1 MKPNER
7 LLEAINDLD
16 EDFITDALTQPQT
29 THRNRVRILVLAAAL
44 AACLTACGIHSLS
57 VWYQEY
63 FAGQSEGELNREQKN
78 YLEENV
84 AVVTP
89 QTSEAAQGEPGLTIE
104 SALTDGIQIYMKL
117 RVVAEEGVTLYAD
130 DDHVNACPG
139 NDNFADQESQQD
151 VITMDGHR
159 VYNALRYLPVEDGD
173 GLDNTMDYL
182 VLGMLEGYWD
192 PETGTEVPLEL
203 EGKTLHIVLEDFCQN
218 ISSENYETVVET
230 QQILTGRWEFDLTVT
245 ADSLKTREL
254 ISAPVEASLRY
265 LDMEAEEKTLCWEP
279 VPVTYITARALSL
292 DIGYDRPGIGGD
304 FGQTIR
310 AVMTDGTEV
319 SLMAQWSGLTFI
331 RYFPDTPVMIDRIDH
346 LVLEDGTVI
355 QAE

>member
-16 EDFITDALTQPQT
+16 EDFITDALTRPQT
-29 THRNRVRILVLAAAL
+29 THRNRMRILVLAAAL
-44 AACLTACGIHSLS
+44 AACLTACGLHSLS

-63 FAGQSEGELNREQKN
+63 FAGQSQGELNREQKN

-84 AVVTP
+84 AAVTP

-151 VITMDGHR
+151 VITLDGHR

-192 PETGTEVPLEL
+192 PETGTGFPW
-203 EGKTLHIVLEDFCQN
+203 N
-218 ISSENYETVVET
+218 WR
-230 QQILTGRWEFDLTVT
+230 GRHC
-245 ADSLKTREL
+245 
-254 ISAPVEASLRY
+254 
-265 LDMEAEEKTLCWEP
+265 TLCWKTSARTSA
-279 VPVTYITARALSL
+279 VKITRRWWKPRRFSPA
-292 DIGYDRPGIGGD
+292 GGSS
-304 FGQTIR
+304 T
-310 AVMTDGTEV
+310 
-319 SLMAQWSGLTFI
+319 
-331 RYFPDTPVMIDRIDH
+331 
-346 LVLEDGTVI
+346 
-355 QAE
+355 

>member
-16 EDFITDALTQPQT
+16 EDFITDALTRPQT
-29 THRNRVRILVLAAAL
+29 THRNRMRILVLAAAL
-44 AACLTACGIHSLS
+44 AACLTACGIHTLS
-57 VWYQEY
+57 VWYQEK
-63 FAGQSEGELNREQKN
+63 FAGQSLGELNREQQI

-84 AVVTP
+84 AAVTP

-173 GLDNTMDYL
+173 GLNNTMDYL

-192 PETGTEVPLEL
+192 TETGTEVPLEL
-203 EGKTLHIVLEDFCQN
+203 EGKTLSIVLEDFYQKTSN
-218 ISSENYETVVET
+218 ENYEIVET

-245 ADSLKTREL
+245 ADSLNTREL

-265 LDMEAEEKTLCWEP
+265 LDMEAEEKTFCWEP

-310 AVMTDGTEV
+310 AVMADGTEI
-319 SLMAQWSGLTFI
+319 SLMSPWSGITFT
-331 RYFPDTPVMIDRIDH
+331 RYFPDTPLVIDQIDH

-355 QAE
+355 QEG